1 MNLQK
6 LKTLPVKNK
15 KGTKDDS
22 RSLGVA
28 VRTVEEWSLPAGIL
42 VAYILSILP
51 VLCGNRI
58 SVLSRMTVYPV
69 MFIYFSL
76 PYSLS

>member
-1 MNLQK
+1 MSLQK

-15 KGTKDDS
+15 KGTEDES
-22 RSLGVA
+22 RSLGLA
-28 VRTVEEWSLPAGIL
+28 VRTVEEWFLPALLG
-42 VAYILSILP
+42 AHILSILP

-69 MFIYFSL
+69 MFTYFSL